1 LRMKQAH
8 RSAAVVPQRFDHPHH
23 GLERTH
29 SLMVI
34 GASGQNQI
42 GMSPPL
48 LNDGDREML
57 RDDLKAMLRY
67 GDAAAVAAPP
77 TAR

>member
-1 LRMKQAH
+1 
-8 RSAAVVPQRFDHPHH
+8 
-23 GLERTH
+23 
-29 SLMVI
+29 
-34 GASGQNQI
+34 
-42 GMSPPL
+42 MSPPL

-67 GDAAAVAAPP
+67 GDAAAVAARP